1 MPQLEMQEVFLSF
14 GGIKALINVSLS
26 VEKGIIHAVIGPNG
40 AGKTALLNC
49 INGVYHPDK
58 GQIEFE
64 GHDLT
69 RMKPHEIARLGVGR
83 TFQNVELFR
92 NMTVLENLLLGRH
105 NHFRSGIFRGG
116 VQGYRNPEEVE
127 HRKEVEEVIDFL
139 EMERWRK
146 AYVKNLPYGVQK
158 RVELGRALCMDPE
171 ILLLDEPTSGMNA
184 EETEDIARF
193 ILDIHEEIG
202 TSIVLIEHDMGVV
215 MDISHMVTV
224 LDFGNKISEGPPHVV
239 QNDTKVIQAY
249 LGEEQERERQTP

>member
-1 MPQLEMQEVFLSF
+1 MPQLEIQELFLSF
-14 GGIKALINVSLS
+14 GGIKALIDVSLS
-26 VEKGIIHAVIGPNG
+26 VERGIIHAVIGPNG

-58 GQIEFE
+58 GLIEYE
-64 GHDLT
+64 GHDLI
-69 RMKPHEIARLGVGR
+69 RMKPHEIARLGIGR

-105 NHFRSGIFRGG
+105 NHFRSGLFRGG
-116 VQGYRNPEEVE
+116 VQGYRNPEEVD
-127 HRKEVEEVIDFL
+127 HRKKVEEVIDFL

-239 QNDTKVIQAY
+239 QNDPKVIQAY
-249 LGEEQERERQTP
+249 LGEEQERERKTA

>member
-14 GGIKALINVSLS
+14 GGIKALIDVSLS

-69 RMKPHEIARLGVGR
+69 RMRPHEIARLGVGR

-116 VQGYRNPEEVE
+116 VQGYRNPEEVD

-202 TSIVLIEHDMGVV
+202 ISIVLIEHDMGVV
-215 MDISHMVTV
+215 MDISHVVTV

-249 LGEEQERERQTP
+249 LGEEQERERNTP